1 MKKMKFNT
9 KNLAKENIQK
19 LSTIFPNVV
28 KEGKVDFELLKQ
40 MLSDYLIDGCKERYG
55 LNWVGKKESILKAN
69 TPINKTLRPVLEK
82 SVDFENTK
90 NLYIEGD
97 NFEALKIIQESYLNS
112 IKMIYID
119 PPYNTGKDFIYKD
132 NFTKNKAEYEEEIEA
147 VDEEGVKL
155 YKNTDSNGRFH
166 SDWLSM
172 MYERLLI
179 ARDLLKEDGVIFI
192 SIDDNEVHNLRHIC
206 DEIFGEGNFV
216 GSFIWEKHKAPKND
230 NKYVTLNHE
239 YILFYTKNKEKFI
252 INKLTRSE
260 KNLANFKNP
269 DNDPRGVW
277 IDGPLLAPT
286 YTENTVYEIIS
297 PKTGKKFLPPP
308 GKCWAFSKEKMIELI
323 QDNRIWFGKDGNNVP
338 RIKRFLA
345 ELDSGIGVTSVLLH
359 DEFGGTQKASNR
371 LKKIFDNKKI
381 FTYPKCV
388 NVIKHL
394 IKISTS
400 KSDIIL
406 DFFSGSATTA
416 HAVMELNAEDEGE
429 RKFIMVQIPEII
441 DEKSEA
447 YKAGYKT
454 ICDIG
459 RERIIRAAE
468 KLRMENEELRID
480 TGFRYF
486 RVDTSN
492 FKESKDISEIEQNN
506 LFEDIDN
513 IKPDRNEL
521 DLLFEVILNLGLK
534 LTLNIK
540 TKEILNKKVYFV
552 EENLLIAC
560 FDSNVDENLAKEL
573 AKFKPQKIVLKDN
586 SFKTDNDKINFEET
600 LKELSPESDIW
611 VV

>member
-1 MKKMKFNT
+1 MQKLNFKT
-9 KNLAKENIQK
+9 KNLTDEKIKK
-19 LSTIFPNVV
+19 LANIFPNVV
-28 KEGKVDFELLKQ
+28 KEGKVDFEILKQ

-82 SVDFENTK
+82 SIDFENTK

-132 NFTKNKAEYEEEIEA
+132 NFTQNKDEYEEEIEA

-206 DEIFGEGNFV
+206 DEVFGEGNFV
-216 GSFIWEKHKAPKND
+216 AQFVWRKTD
-230 NKYVTLNHE
+230 NQANIGNIARVKE
-239 YILFYTKNKEKFI
+239 YILLYTKNISQLKLNKMKLTDRAKKEYRYKDKLGYFRRAILLDKTRGRYSYEVVTPSGKILNGPWMKKKEEFNEMLKNNKIYWTKGGNEQPYGKIYLNESEGQISNDFLGIEFGTNQQGSIEVEKLFKKRYFDFPKPVSLIKHFI
-252 INKLTRSE
+252 IIGTNK
-260 KNLANFKNP
+260 N
-269 DNDPRGVW
+269 
-277 IDGPLLAPT
+277 
-286 YTENTVYEIIS
+286 
-297 PKTGKKFLPPP
+297 
-308 GKCWAFSKEKMIELI
+308 
-323 QDNRIWFGKDGNNVP
+323 
-338 RIKRFLA
+338 
-345 ELDSGIGVTSVLLH
+345 
-359 DEFGGTQKASNR
+359 
-371 LKKIFDNKKI
+371 
-381 FTYPKCV
+381 
-388 NVIKHL
+388 
-394 IKISTS
+394 
-400 KSDIIL
+400 DIIL

-416 HAVMELNAEDEGE
+416 NALMELNAEDGGE
-429 RKFIMVQIPEII
+429 RKFIMVQIPELV

-459 RERIIRAAE
+459 RERIIRVAK

-486 RVDTSN
+486 KVDTSN
-492 FKESKDISEIEQNN
+492 FKESKDINEINQNN

-521 DLLFEVILNLGLK
+521 DLLFEVVLNLGLK
-534 LTLNIK
+534 LSLNIK
-540 TKEILNKKVYFV
+540 TKEILNKKVYFL
-552 EENLLIAC
+552 EDNLLIAC
-560 FDSNVDENLAKEL
+560 FDKNIDENLAKEL

-586 SFKTDNDKINFEET
+586 SFASDSDKINFEET
-600 LKELSPESDIW
+600 IKELSPESDIW

>member
-1 MKKMKFNT
+1 MQKLKLGSKD
-9 KNLAKENIQK
+9 LAKENIQK

-40 MLSDYLIDGCKERYG
+40 ILSDYLIDGCKERYG

-69 TPINKTLRPVLEK
+69 TSLNKTLRPVVEK

-147 VDEEGVKL
+147 IDEQGVKL

-216 GSFIWEKHKAPKND
+216 AQFVWRKRTGAND
-230 NKYVTLNHE
+230 AKKFVSNDHE
-239 YILFYTKNKEKFI
+239 YILCYSKQDSFSLRGIEKDFS
-252 INKLTRSE
+252 NY
-260 KNLANFKNP
+260 KNP
-269 DNDPRGVW
+269 DNDPRGEWAVDNLTCNKTASERPNLFYD
-277 IDGPLLAPT
+277 IVD
-286 YTENTVYEIIS
+286 
-297 PKTGKKFLPPP
+297 PKTGIVYKCNPNRVWAYEKSRMNQLISEGKIIFPKNPNGTPMYKRHKSEVKSSFKPISSLLGDFLNANST
-308 GKCWAFSKEKMIELI
+308 KQLRNI
-323 QDNRIWFGKDGNNVP
+323 
-338 RIKRFLA
+338 
-345 ELDSGIGVTSVLLH
+345 IG
-359 DEFGGTQKASNR
+359 GQY
-371 LKKIFDNKKI
+371 FDH
-381 FTYPKCV
+381 PKS
-388 NVIKHL
+388 IDL
-394 IKISTS
+394 IKILLKQSTS

-416 HAVMELNAEDEGE
+416 HAVMELNAEDGGD
-429 RKFIMVQIPEII
+429 RQFIMVQIPEII

-480 TGFRYF
+480 MGFRYF
-486 RVDTSN
+486 RIDTSN
-492 FKESKDISEIEQNN
+492 FKESKDISEIDQNN
-506 LFEDIDN
+506 LFEDVDN

-552 EENLLIAC
+552 ENNLLIAC

>member
-1 MKKMKFNT
+1 VQKLKLGSKD
-9 KNLAKENIQK
+9 LAKENIQK
-19 LSTIFPNVV
+19 LATIFPNVV

-55 LNWVGKKESILKAN
+55 LNWIGKKESILKAN
-69 TPINKTLRPVLEK
+69 TPINKTLRPILKK

-132 NFTKNKAEYEEEIEA
+132 NFTKNKTEYEEEIEA
-147 VDEEGVKL
+147 VKEGVKL

-216 GSFIWEKHKAPKND
+216 GSFIKQSKIGGGSDSKHIANE
-230 NKYVTLNHE
+230 HE
-239 YILFYTKNKEKFI
+239 YVVVYAKNIDKLQEFYEEHSQEYLKRYKEEDEKGKYFWDTFARPGLKNPINYDIVAPDGTI
-252 INKLTRSE
+252 INGDWIWSKARFEEEYKKGNIRIVKLSNGKYSVQFKQYLNE
-260 KNLANFKNP
+260 K
-269 DNDPRGVW
+269 
-277 IDGPLLAPT
+277 
-286 YTENTVYEIIS
+286 
-297 PKTGKKFLPPP
+297 GKK
-308 GKCWAFSKEKMIELI
+308 
-323 QDNRIWFGKDGNNVP
+323 P
-338 RIKRFLA
+338 RSMTT
-345 ELDSGIGVTSVLLH
+345 D
-359 DEFGGTQKASNR
+359 FGGTFLGKKNISELFIND
-371 LKKIFDNKKI
+371 KIFS
-381 FTYPKCV
+381 YPKSV
-388 NVIKHL
+388 FFIKKL
-394 IKISTS
+394 LKFATS

-416 HAVMELNAEDEGE
+416 HAVMELNAEDGGD
-429 RKFIMVQIPEII
+429 RQFIMVQIPEII

-513 IKPDRNEL
+513 IKPDRNDL

-552 EENLLIAC
+552 KNNLLIAC